1 MDTPEPPRL
10 LPVDQYLAGLT
21 RAYVAS
27 GALITDASDRL
38 LIVKPTY
45 RTRWS
50 LPGGTVDPGE
60 DPAQCVVREVAEETG
75 LTVTLVR
82 LAAVHWTEHV
92 DGRESGVRPT
102 SGHPGLQFVFD
113 CGSVPDGTEVRLPPD
128 ELEDFRWCTPEEA
141 YRLLSPGSVRRLRAA
156 LAVRDR
162 GRTAFISGNT
172 PPGPHDWSADIH
184 VH

>member
-82 LAAVHWTEHV
+82 LAAVHWTAHV

-156 LAVRDR
+156 LAVRDC
-162 GRTAFISGNT
+162 GRTAFISGST